1 MVVASHPDLWKVG
14 RVQLVQKPATCTL
27 TCGGGSVRPNL
38 PRGAYVGIVESL
50 APAGSRRRAVVG
62 RRARR
67 LIRYVRKLGPG
78 AHPPQ
83 DEESR
88 LKQSWATFSPET
100 LEAYLVSGYQNPRIN
115 AQSIIARHFFVRQLF
130 GSEFDELMQE
140 ELKFCVETNEAIRQ
154 RAAEM
159 GVTMGAFTNP
169 DKRADVERVCAVI
182 ADREQVFEGRWRDA
196 LAAKSAEPISVLELA
211 CGSAN
216 DYRSLASYGIARF
229 LDYSGVDL
237 NDKNIANAKARFDGV
252 NFEVGSI
259 LDLPYEDGRF
269 DYVLAFDI
277 FEHLSLSAMEQA
289 MSEAMRLAR
298 KGLVFAFFIMTDAP
312 EHNQRPK
319 RNYHWN
325 ELSVSKIEEM
335 LRETFPDIQAWH
347 IPTFLKQN
355 FEYGHYYNKKA
366 YTIIAQRRLGSAV
379 E

>member
-1 MVVASHPDLWKVG
+1 M
-14 RVQLVQKPATCTL
+14 
-27 TCGGGSVRPNL
+27 
-38 PRGAYVGIVESL
+38 GIVDSL

-62 RRARR
+62 RPARE
-67 LIRYVRKLGPG
+67 LVRYVSKLSPG
-78 AHPPQ
+78 AHPPAAAH
-83 DEESR
+83 DEESK
-88 LKQSWATFSPET
+88 LKQSWAAFSPET

-115 AQSIIARHFFVRQLF
+115 AQSIMARHFFVRQLF
-130 GSEFDELMQE
+130 GSEFDELMRD
-140 ELKFCVETNEAIRQ
+140 ELRFCVETNEAIRQ

-169 DKRADVERVCAVI
+169 DRRAAVERVCAVI
-182 ADREQVFEGRWRDA
+182 ADREQVFERRWRDA
-196 LAAKSAEPISVLELA
+196 LATKSAEPISVLELA

-216 DYRSLASYGIARF
+216 DYRSLANYGIARF
-229 LDYSGVDL
+229 LDYTGVDL
-237 NDKNIANAKARFDGV
+237 NDKNIANAKARFRDV
-252 NFEVGSI
+252 DFEVGSI
-259 LDLPYEDGRF
+259 LDLPYDDGSF

-298 KGLVFAFFIMTDAP
+298 RGLVFAFFIMTDAP

-319 RNYHWN
+319 RSYYWN
-325 ELSVSKIEEM
+325 ELSASKIEEV
-335 LRETFPDIQAWH
+335 LREAFPDTQAWH

-366 YTIIAQRRLGSAV
+366 YTIIAQRRLDSDL